1 VAKSSSQLKKFWV
14 ILAVVVVVIAAL
26 AGYRWNKTQA
36 EQNVLTIGISPPY
49 LDLLQSVAD
58 DVKAQGIDVKLVEF
72 SDWNA
77 PNTAVQNGD
86 IDANFFQNGIFLQNA
101 IDQTGYA
108 LHSFSAG
115 TGSHVGLYSKK
126 YKSLDQLP
134 QNAQVV
140 IPSDPVNLARA
151 LILLHRANLI
161 QLKDIEN
168 KLSTIQDIVN
178 NPKNFKFLEVE
189 GPQTARAYN
198 EADLIFGFPH
208 YLKMAKVADPHDALF
223 LDPIDKRYAI
233 FFVTR
238 TDYQDKNQ
246 KLATFVKTF
255 QNSKKVQAILDKDFG
270 RGMWFEGWK

>member
-1 VAKSSSQLKKFWV
+1 MAKSSSQLKKFWV

>member
-1 VAKSSSQLKKFWV
+1 M
-14 ILAVVVVVIAAL
+14 LAVVVVVIAAL